1 MCHSIGFSLLP
12 LDPITLV
19 FTSGKNSTDVLV
31 LAFGV
36 AEALTLALV
45 GEGCLLLAAIPS
57 VLLFLVQLAAV

>member
-1 MCHSIGFSLLP
+1 MCHSIGFSPLP

-19 FTSGKNSTDVLV
+19 FTSGRNSIDVLV

-57 VLLFLVQLAAV
+57 VLLFLVQLAVV

>member
-1 MCHSIGFSLLP
+1 
-12 LDPITLV
+12 V
-19 FTSGKNSTDVLV
+19 FTSGRNSTDVLV

-57 VLLFLVQLAAV
+57 VLLFLVQLAVV